1 LPRADLPLLLVPYDG
16 NLEIPGLTSGPGS
29 RVLQALVAPGIDA
42 IDERSSRAPATQAPR
57 PGFSQQSL
65 RDGLSEPWLDLSGS
79 VPDTAVR
86 AYRHGLVVFTG
97 LVAPTA
103 LLPRPASGAQTPPPA
118 AWSGLSATLDPDVL
132 NDDILWWEQTCHD
145 PAVPVSLVWVG
156 RARAVTSP
164 IRLELVRCT
173 GHRVS
178 ARWVDGGAQGARWIG
193 TTSLRADAYAVLVLP
208 DSEAPATIVA
218 VGSTEVTELQIAGVG
233 TQGRVA
239 RAAARAGLVPPVR
252 ARGQDGARLRVAF
265 APLPSLPAGG
275 FVLSPP
281 PQEQAG

>member
-1 LPRADLPLLLVPYDG
+1 
-16 NLEIPGLTSGPGS
+16 
-29 RVLQALVAPGIDA
+29 VAPGIDA

-97 LVAPTA
+97 LVAPAA

-118 AWSGLSATLDPDVL
+118 AWAGLPASLDPDLL

-145 PAVPVSLVWVG
+145 PSAGVSLVWVG

-164 IRLELVRCT
+164 IRLEFVRCS
-173 GHRVS
+173 GRRLS
-178 ARWVDGGAQGARWIG
+178 ARWIDGGAQGARWIG
-193 TTSLRADAYAVLVLP
+193 TTALRADAYAVLVLP
-208 DSEAPATIVA
+208 DSEAPATVVA
-218 VGSTEVTELQIAGVG
+218 VGSTDVTEVDIAGVR
-233 TQGRVA
+233 TPGRVA
-239 RAAARAGLVPPVR
+239 RAAARAGLVPPV
-252 ARGQDGARLRVAF
+252 AVRGESGARLKVVF
-265 APLPSLPAGG
+265 APLPSPPAGG
-275 FVLSPP
+275 FILSPP
-281 PQEQAG
+281 PQDQAG